1 MDTQEDTYLW
11 GVKRTQRRVVKLAGR
26 GSPSMVAGYCRAG
39 WQGSS
44 SRGLSSRKSCLS
56 SLFLNAVQN
65 QRSICLTS
73 ALCDTQPPEQCLQD
87 NMQFSVCIRAV
98 RHTSEMRERTKGFFK
113 QAGLPMK
120 TTMKVMMSSTCR
132 PSSDLGECCPTYSIS
147 SHKSSTKYSCR
158 HSVSPP
164 SGRCAEPIAV
174 TKQDSI
180 SSHKSSRKYSCRH
193 IQQQLTQVIHK
204 LLLQTHTASAHTSC
218 PQTTPADTVLWA
230 AWYNTGL
237 LIILTLKGMVFSF
250 LFRHSASPSSGLCAE
265 QRFP

>member
-1 MDTQEDTYLW
+1 M
-11 GVKRTQRRVVKLAGR
+11 AGR

-120 TTMKVMMSSTCR
+120 TTMKVMISSTWR
-132 PSSDLGECCPTYSIS
+132 PSSDLGECCPTYSIN

-158 HSVSPP
+158 H
-164 SGRCAEPIAV
+164 
-174 TKQDSI
+174 K
-180 SSHKSSRKYSCRH
+180 
-193 IQQQLTQVIHK
+193 
-204 LLLQTHTASAHTSC
+204 SAHRQAFAQSKDSHSFHKTRQQNPSHFLRFTLI
-218 PQTTPADTVLWA
+218 PQ
-230 AWYNTGL
+230 
-237 LIILTLKGMVFSF
+237 
-250 LFRHSASPSSGLCAE
+250 
-265 QRFP
+265 